1 MAYHILGDS
10 NISRY
15 LSVVKTLSS
24 DPQYGSITYTKT
36 TNLVLLRDAL
46 TKPEIAHP
54 IIVISAVTN
63 LLTSSYFDNYDRM
76 IDHCKSTF
84 SDLLTWVQ
92 EGRNS
97 LDGFAD
103 QVYSLVNMRS
113 NFVLLASK
121 FWPPINCYFVLLWN
135 QLATTYALV
144 IHLSPYQFT

>member
-46 TKPEIAHP
+46 TKPETAHP

-103 QVYSLVNMRS
+103 QVYSLVNMC
-113 NFVLLASK
+113 SK
-121 FWPPINCYFVLLWN
+121 VSF
-135 QLATTYALV
+135 
-144 IHLSPYQFT
+144 